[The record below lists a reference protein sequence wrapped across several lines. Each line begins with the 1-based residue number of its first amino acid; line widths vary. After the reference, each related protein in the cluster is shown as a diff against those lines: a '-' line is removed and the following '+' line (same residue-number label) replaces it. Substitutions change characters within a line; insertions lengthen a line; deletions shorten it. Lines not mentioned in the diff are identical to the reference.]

1 MELTTQEQKTM
12 AIQFMQQLGVDKH
25 YIKEFE
31 KDGKVYCYE
40 EFKGAVVEP
49 AGKLGKR
56 IRDFEKKSRCL
67 VYAVT
72 HEFMMF
78 GECYNFLYV
87 SPYEED
93 LDHLLKYCGN
103 NIYLVSVYAWNVTD
117 EICSE
122 FGYVNVA
129 NVDGGLGRI
138 G

>member
-1 MELTTQEQKTM
+1 MELTTQEQKPI
-12 AIQFMQQLGVDKH
+12 AIQFMQQLGVDKRC
-25 YIKEFE
+25 IDEFE

-40 EFKGAVVEP
+40 DFNATVIEP
-49 AGKLGKR
+49 NSKLGRK
-56 IRDFEKKSRCL
+56 IRDFEKKSQCL

-78 GECYNFLYV
+78 GECYNFLHV

-103 NIYLVSVYAWNVTD
+103 NIYLVNVYAWNVTD
-117 EICSE
+117 EKCSE
-122 FGYVNVA
+122 MGYVSIV

-138 G
+138 A